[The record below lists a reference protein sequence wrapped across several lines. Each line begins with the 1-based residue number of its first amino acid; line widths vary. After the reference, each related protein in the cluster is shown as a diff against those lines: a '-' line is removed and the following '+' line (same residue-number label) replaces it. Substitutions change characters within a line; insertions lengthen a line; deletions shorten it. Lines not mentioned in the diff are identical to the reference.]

1 MYRHLNTNKSPNQ
14 EILLSSA
21 IRCVCESFQGPQLTG
36 VPILS
41 CRLVKSPPFHIPEA
55 WKRNPFGRSFPAKAI
70 IVPTGG
76 HEDTYFFAIFCWR
89 PVYFYKV
96 WRLAVIE
103 SRRLRMEWRIDLNHD
118 TRHLCTGKQKIKLAN
133 ARNRDRLC
141 FFRTKRRFNSHAKCT
156 DWVSTELTSLL
167 LAVRTSTVVT
177 ALKK

>member
-1 MYRHLNTNKSPNQ
+1 MCLWVLSRAAVDRCPYPFMWTC
-14 EILLSSA
+14 EIPTLSYTWSLKKEPF
-21 IRCVCESFQGPQLTG
+21 RTE
-36 VPILS
+36 
-41 CRLVKSPPFHIPEA
+41 PPRKGHYSTH
-55 WKRNPFGRSFPAKAI
+55 R
-70 IVPTGG
+70 G

-89 PVYFYKV
+89 PVYFCKV